1 MVAFPLSRS
10 FLISSISHWLIVL
23 LTLFLAGLFVMV
35 AFTISGLQDRE
46 VDALVIDLTG
56 RQGMLQQRHMKE
68 MLLFRQGIKADY
80 VTTRAELVETLE
92 GLLYG
97 RSMTVSWIPD
107 QTLLVPPAPT
117 EAIKLALEGQQQL
130 LSQFINKADG
140 FLAESLST
148 PVDQPQPL
156 ELLQLNDEFSEKAD
170 NLVKLY
176 DAWSNARIS
185 RIIQWQILF
194 GVIVALLGVLLTKQI
209 RQANST
215 LEKEILDRKQTERVL
230 RESEQRNAQVLDS
243 AMDAIITIDEER
255 RIMFL
260 NRAAATTFHI
270 SAAEARG
277 QPLEGFLTQRSWH
290 ILNQHIQA
298 HHSAP
303 HAEGYIWE
311 QEGFVAQ
318 RATGEEFPVE
328 ATLSRANISGHNSY
342 TLVLRD
348 LTVRHQMES
357 SYPHPVS
364 PLFRESLATTP
375 HFEEIIGVSPPMQH
389 VFEQIGKVAPTDAT
403 VLITGE
409 TGTGKELAAR
419 ATHRLSPRK
428 DHVWMKVNCAGL
440 PSGLVESELFGH
452 EKGAFT
458 GAMAKMKGRF
468 ELAHGGTV
476 FLDEI
481 GELPLETQSKLL
493 RVLQEHEFER
503 VGGTQTH
510 HVDVRII
517 AATNRNLEEAV
528 ELGAF
533 RSDLFFRLNT
543 FPISMPPLRDHKEDI
558 PLLTQYYLERF
569 SKHLGK
575 RIEEINPAV
584 LDRLV
589 HYDWPGNVRELA
601 NILERAVIL
610 CEKGVLLAHHLCFPQ
625 FPGKHPMGEKI
636 QTLQEAERLH
646 ILKALEQ
653 TGGLVSGP
661 HGAAA
666 LLGLNR
672 STLLS
677 RMRKFGIVPATARPF
692 HNTKA

>member
-1 MVAFPLSRS
+1 MAPFSQSRS
-10 FLISSISHWLIVL
+10 FFSSSISHWLIVL
-23 LTLFLAGLFVMV
+23 LALFLAGLFVIV
-35 AFTISGLQDRE
+35 AFTISSLQDRE
-46 VDALVIDLTG
+46 VDALVIDLAG
-56 RQGMLQQRHMKE
+56 RQRMLQQRHMKE
-68 MLLFRQGIKADY
+68 ILLVRQGSKADY
-80 VTTRAELVETLE
+80 VTTRVELMEALD

-97 RSMTVSWIPD
+97 RPVTENWDPD
-107 QTLLVPPAPT
+107 QAMRVPPAPT
-117 EAIKLALEGQQQL
+117 EAIKISLEEQQQL
-130 LSQFINKADG
+130 LGQFISKADP
-140 FLAESLST
+140 FLTGLL
-148 PVDQPQPL
+148 PIPGDHPQLL
-156 ELLQLNDEFSEKAD
+156 ELLQLSDRFSEKAD
-170 NLVKLY
+170 DLVKLY
-176 DAWSNARIS
+176 DEWASARIS
-185 RIIQWQILF
+185 IMVQWQILI
-194 GVIVALLGVLLTKQI
+194 GVIVGLLGVLLTKQI
-209 RQANST
+209 RQANSI

-243 AMDAIITIDEER
+243 AMDVIITIDQER
-255 RIMFL
+255 RITFL
-260 NRAAATTFHI
+260 NRAAETTFHI
-270 SAAEARG
+270 SAAEAQG
-277 QPLEGFLTQRSWH
+277 QSLKQFLTQRSWQ

-298 HHSAP
+298 HHSAS
-303 HAEGYIWE
+303 HVEGYIWE
-311 QEGFVAQ
+311 QEGFMAQ
-318 RATGEEFPVE
+318 RTTGEEFPVE
-328 ATLSRANISGHNSY
+328 ATLSRANISGVNSY

-348 LTVRHQMES
+348 LTVRHRMEFSHPPSVS
-357 SYPHPVS
+357 SSSLYRE
-364 PLFRESLATTP
+364 PLPSTP
-375 HFEEIIGVSPPMQH
+375 FFEEIIGASAPLQH
-389 VFEQIGKVAPTDAT
+389 VFEQILKVAPTDAT

-428 DHVWMKVNCAGL
+428 GHVWIKVNCAGL

-458 GAMAKMKGRF
+458 GATAKMKGRF
-468 ELAHGGTV
+468 ELAHGGTI

-510 HVDVRII
+510 RVNVRII
-517 AATNRNLEEAV
+517 AATNRNLDEAV
-528 ELGAF
+528 ECGAF

-558 PLLTQYYLERF
+558 PLLTQFYVERF
-569 SKHLGK
+569 SKNLGK

-584 LDRLV
+584 LDRLA
-589 HYDWPGNVRELA
+589 HYDWPGNVRELG

-610 CEKGVLLAHHLCFPQ
+610 CEGGVLLAHHLSLPQ
-625 FPGKHPMGEKI
+625 LHGKPPMEEKI
-636 QTLQEAERLH
+636 QSLQENERLH
-646 ILKALEQ
+646 ILKALEK

-677 RMRKFGIVPATARPF
+677 RMRKFGIVPSLSRF
-692 HNTKA
+692 

>member
-1 MVAFPLSRS
+1 MAVFPLPRS
-10 FLISSISHWLIVL
+10 FFGSSINYRLIVL
-23 LTLFLAGLFVMV
+23 LALFLTGLFGIV
-35 AFTISGLQDRE
+35 AFTIVGIQDHE
-46 VDALVIDLTG
+46 IDALVIDLAG
-56 RQGMLQQRHMKE
+56 RQRMLQERHMKE
-68 MLLFRQGIKADY
+68 ILLVRQDIKADY
-80 VTTRAELVETLE
+80 AATRSELVETLE

-97 RSMTVSWIPD
+97 RPVSVNWAPE

-117 EAIKLALEGQQQL
+117 EVIQHALEGQLQL
-130 LSQFINKADG
+130 LGKFISNADE
-140 FLAESLST
+140 FLAASLSH
-148 PVDQPQPL
+148 PGDQSPPI
-156 ELLQLNDEFSEKAD
+156 ELLQLNSEFSGKAD
-170 NLVKLY
+170 DLVQLY
-176 DAWSNARIS
+176 DAWASAKIAAMVR
-185 RIIQWQILF
+185 WQILV
-194 GVIVALLGVLLTKQI
+194 GIIIGLLGVLLTKQI
-209 RQANST
+209 RRANNA
-215 LEKEILDRKQTERVL
+215 LEKEILDRQQTERVL
-230 RESEQRNAQVLDS
+230 REHEQQYAQVLDS
-243 AMDAIITIDEER
+243 AMDAIITIDRER
-255 RIMFL
+255 CITFL

-270 SAAEARG
+270 SSAEARG
-277 QPLEGFLTQRSWH
+277 QPFERFLTPRSWQ

-298 HHSAP
+298 HHSTP
-303 HAEGYIWE
+303 YLQDYIWE
-311 QEGFVAQ
+311 QEGFMAQ
-318 RATGEEFPVE
+318 RTTGEEFPVE
-328 ATLSRANISGHNSY
+328 ATLSWANISGHDSY

-348 LTVRHQMES
+348 LTVRHCMES
-357 SYPHPVS
+357 SHPHPGS
-364 PLFRESLATTP
+364 PLFRESLASTP
-375 HFEEIIGVSPPMQH
+375 LFEEIIGVSTPLQH
-389 VFEQIGKVAPTDAT
+389 VFEQIRKVAHTDAT

-419 ATHRLSPRK
+419 AIHRLSPRR

-458 GAMAKMKGRF
+458 GATARMKGRF
-468 ELAHGGTV
+468 ELAHGGTI

-510 HVDVRII
+510 RVDVRII
-517 AATNRNLEEAV
+517 AATNRNLEKAV
-528 ELGAF
+528 DLGAF
-533 RSDLFFRLNT
+533 RADLFFRLNT
-543 FPISMPPLRDHKEDI
+543 FPISMPPLRELKEDI
-558 PLLTQYYLERF
+558 PLLTHYYVERF
-569 SKHLGK
+569 SKHMGK

-610 CEKGVLLAHHLCFPQ
+610 CEKGVLLAHHLSFPQ
-625 FPGKHPMGEKI
+625 LPGKHSLEEKI
-636 QTLQEAERLH
+636 HTLEEAERLH
-646 ILKALEQ
+646 ILKALGK

-677 RMRKFGIVPATARPF
+677 RMKKLGIESSAARVS
-692 HNTKA
+692 HMKEL